1 MTRAVADLAV
11 DGSPWGERSGRPAAC
26 GNQEDDMQRTATLC
40 LAIVLMAGC
49 AADDSG
55 GAASGG
61 VNGDEP
67 ATSAPAGGG
76 GSGAEPSVPASVGGG
91 SVVDPQPAGQASVSV
106 DGIEV
111 TLDELGATDCTMG
124 GDEFGFSF
132 RTADNALTLGAGG
145 VFTEGSGWA
154 GSLRLIVADPYNEYV
169 VDLSQVDA
177 SNLAFSGSS
186 MSYQGPWI
194 RGAGEDAGT
203 GTVSVT
209 CP

>member
-1 MTRAVADLAV
+1 MR
-11 DGSPWGERSGRPAAC
+11 
-26 GNQEDDMQRTATLC
+26 RTATLC

-49 AADDSG
+49 GADGSG
-55 GAASGG
+55 RAASET
-61 VNGDEP
+61 VNDDEP
-67 ATSAPAGGG
+67 ASSAPADGGG
-76 GSGAEPSVPASVGGG
+76 NGAEPSVAASLGGG

-111 TLDELGATDCTMG
+111 TLDELGATSCSI
-124 GDEFGFSF
+124 GDGEFGFSF
-132 RTADNALTLGAGG
+132 VTADNAMTLGAGG
-145 VFTEGSGWA
+145 VFTDGSGWT
-154 GSLRLIVADPYNEYV
+154 GQLRLVVADPYNEYV
-169 VDLSQVDA
+169 VDLTQVDA
-177 SNLAFSGSS
+177 SNLAFSGRS